1 MAALQV
7 CTGRGR
13 EGPGEGRKW
22 QRRAKDRGEEARA
35 SAALGPTQTS
45 RRPCRARPS
54 PVPESTSGA
63 RECST
68 AGTEDR
74 IGLGGSLSPAAA
86 LTGKPSPRARWLWR
100 ASVFLPSDEACT

>member
-22 QRRAKDRGEEARA
+22 QRRAKDRGQEARA

-45 RRPCRARPS
+45 WRPCLARPG

-63 RECST
+63 WECST
-68 AGTEDR
+68 AGTEGR
-74 IGLGGSLSPAAA
+74 VGLGGSLSPVAA
-86 LTGKPSPRARWLWR
+86 LTREPSPRARWLWR
-100 ASVFLPSDEACT
+100 ASVFPPSSEACT